1 MARFMAATKV
11 ARPCRYLWPMR
22 FAWLG
27 SAGMAWLAMSGC
39 GGDARVDIDALRSAE
54 LVLADGSR
62 RAGAA
67 LFGTGPTLV
76 LMLDPEC
83 PLCLMHA
90 PELAQLASGA
100 GLNIVGLYASPYI
113 VPDSAQAFAERNG
126 FRFPQ
131 VMDPECRIAQALD
144 AVVTPE
150 AFVLAVDGTVLYR
163 GAIDDRATRAG
174 RKKPGA
180 TRHHLRDALA
190 AVERGERP
198 SDQNVRAVGCFLECG
213 DPAAP

>member
-1 MARFMAATKV
+1 
-11 ARPCRYLWPMR
+11 MR
-22 FAWLG
+22 HGRLFTTCVVGL
-27 SAGMAWLAMSGC
+27 LLDGC
-39 GGDARVDIDALRSAE
+39 GPTSRVDLDTLRTME
-54 LVLADGSR
+54 HQLADGAVV
-62 RAGAA
+62 AGRS
-67 LFGTGPTLV
+67 LFGAGHTLV
-76 LMLDPEC
+76 LTLDPEC

-90 PELAQLASGA
+90 PELAQLTSGT
-100 GLNIVGLYASPYI
+100 GLSIVGLYASPYI

-131 VMDPECRIAQALD
+131 VMDPDCRIAQALD

-174 RKKPGA
+174 RKKPKA

-190 AVERGERP
+190 AVERGHPPAEP
-198 SDQNVRAVGCFLECG
+198 SVRAVGCFLECNEVRT
-213 DPAAP
+213 P